1 MDIPQGLRRLAAQL
15 RHTALR
21 FRVGENWRDQGETWT
36 RAYPDYQAYLAH
48 QRTKRDALRAHS
60 LDKHDARFFE
70 GLRARLDRIPLS
82 VRNRSVLC
90 LGARQGSEV
99 RAFIE
104 SGAFAIGVDLN
115 PGQKNLYVVAGDF
128 HDLQFATGSVEIVYT
143 NSLDHAFDL
152 NRVLAEVTRVL
163 TGDGCLIVEA
173 GRGVAK
179 GDLPGFYESFAWADP
194 SVLLRMVLEH
204 GFGLEEQSEFEVPWP
219 GMQYILRRSVAA
231 EV

>member
-1 MDIPQGLRRLAAQL
+1 MGITYRLRRLAGQLRHSVAQL
-15 RHTALR
+15 RI
-21 FRVGENWRDQGETWT
+21 GETWRDRGDVWT
-36 RAYPDYQAYLAH
+36 RAYPDYETYLGH
-48 QRTKRDALRAHS
+48 QRTKLDTIRVRS
-60 LDKHDARFFE
+60 LEKHDARFFD
-70 GLRARLDRIPLS
+70 GLRARLDRIPFSL
-82 VRNRSVLC
+82 RNRSVLC

-115 PGQKNLYVVAGDF
+115 PGQKNSYVVTGDF
-128 HDLQFATGSVEIVYT
+128 HDLQFATGSVDVVYT

-152 NRVLAEVTRVL
+152 DRVLAEVTRVL

-173 GRGVAK
+173 GRGVAN
-179 GDLPGFYESFAWADP
+179 GDRPGFYESFAWADP

-219 GMQYILRRSVAA
+219 GMQYILRKSIAA
-231 EV
+231 EG